1 MTEFESLLRLLDDET
16 PLVRDRV
23 AEKLRDYGGDVS
35 EQLAE
40 FPHPLTDQ
48 ERGLLSEI
56 LRPSRQEQLMREWV
70 VPAGGWRAMDDD
82 WDALE
87 SCLRQL
93 SDFLHDGVTLRPSLS
108 DTLDL
113 LAEEAE
119 QVVDELGIEGLRVY
133 LFESGKLR
141 GNQENYN
148 DPRNADLAWSVHHG
162 RSNPIGLALLFL
174 LVARRLDLVA
184 DGVNFPG
191 HFLCRVENHG
201 RVYLMDCFHQGQLHD
216 IQEILMREKGMEAEI
231 AAALTSVATP
241 GEMLLRVLRNLEI
254 AFQKAGNEEDM
265 QLVQRLVTSV
275 GG

>member
-16 PLVRDRV
+16 PLVRDKV
-23 AEKLRDYGGDVS
+23 KEKLRDYGGDVS
-35 EQLAE
+35 EALAE
-40 FPHPLTDQ
+40 FLHPLTDH

-70 VPAGGWRAMDDD
+70 VPAGGWRAMEDD
-82 WDALE
+82 WDGLE

-93 SDFLHDGVTLRPSLS
+93 SDFLHDGITLRPSLS
-108 DTLDL
+108 DSLDL
-113 LAEEAE
+113 LAEESS
-119 QVVDELGIEGLRVY
+119 QVVEELGVEGLRVY
-133 LFESGKLR
+133 LFESGRLR

-148 DPRNADLAWSVHHG
+148 DPRNADLAWSVQNG

-174 LVARRLDLVA
+174 FVARRLDLPA

-216 IQEILMREKGMEAEI
+216 IQEILMREKGMGAEI
-231 AAALTSVATP
+231 SAALTSVATP
-241 GEMLLRVLRNLEI
+241 GEMLLRVLRNLEL

-265 QLVQRLVTSV
+265 QLVKRLVTSI